1 MKKVKITLFGKDYE
15 FTSNS
20 SDEVIDYVHKRLK
33 ELQISYSKLYEEV
46 PFDDLLVLILCDV
59 LEQEYNSQKA
69 IDSTLSN
76 LREKLK
82 ALRLEGE

>member
-20 SDEVIDYVHKRLK
+20 SDEAIDYVHKRLK
-33 ELQISYSKLYEEV
+33 ELQVSYNKFYEDT
-46 PFDDLLVLILCDV
+46 PFDELLVLVLCDV

>member
-20 SDEVIDYVHKRLK
+20 SDEAIDYVHKRLK
-33 ELQISYSKLYEEV
+33 ELQASYNKLYGDT
-46 PFDDLLVLILCDV
+46 PFDELLVLVLCDV
-59 LEQEYNSQKA
+59 LEQEYNTQKA

-82 ALRLEGE
+82 VLRLEGE

>member
-20 SDEVIDYVHKRLK
+20 SDEAIDYVHKRLK
-33 ELQISYSKLYEEV
+33 ELQASYNKLYGDT
-46 PFDDLLVLILCDV
+46 PFDELLVLVLCDV

-82 ALRLEGE
+82 MLRLEGE